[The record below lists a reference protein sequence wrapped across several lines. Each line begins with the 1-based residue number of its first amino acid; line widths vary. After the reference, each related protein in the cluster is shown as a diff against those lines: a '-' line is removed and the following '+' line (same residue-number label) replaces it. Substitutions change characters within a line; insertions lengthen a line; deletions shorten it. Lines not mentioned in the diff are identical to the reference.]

1 MSYDEKE
8 PGTSYHPVGGIPA
21 DEKWKALL
29 GPRELKKE
37 LWGEPDMVY
46 QPSHYIFPGGVEVI
60 QLSRH
65 LTSNGGQAIQYVAR
79 ATRLD
84 GNVKGDP
91 IEDLEKAIVFL
102 QDEIERLGG
111 K

>member
-1 MSYDEKE
+1 MSEDKM
-8 PGTSYHPVGGIPA
+8 S
-21 DEKWKALL
+21 
-29 GPRELKKE
+29 
-37 LWGEPDMVY
+37 DMVH

-91 IEDLEKAIVFL
+91 VEDLEKAVVFL

-111 K
+111 R